1 MAPVYEFEN
10 KSGERLEHFFPVR
23 EAPSIGSWVK
33 IDGHAWRRVIEAPQI
48 PSSKGQENYRLHSEA
63 CPNLAAIEHA
73 ERKARHLQSKGH
85 AVRMPVRAP
94 AYDEVGRAVFK
105 SPKELHD
112 YCERDGRFKVGN
124 PKEIAAQHVAHTHEV
139 RKDAELGVKY
149 RDRLANLPEVQ

>member
-1 MAPVYEFEN
+1 MPIYEFEN
-10 KSGERLEHFFPVR
+10 ESGERLEHFFPVL

-33 IDGHAWRRVIEAPQI
+33 IDGQAWRRVIEAPQI

-73 ERKARHLQSKGH
+73 ERKARYLQEKGH

-124 PKEIAAQHVAHTHEV
+124 PKEIAAQHVAATHSKK
-139 RKDAELGVKY
+139 RKDLSEIAQRE
-149 RDRLANLPEVQ
+149 RLCKLPEVQ

>member
-1 MAPVYEFEN
+1 MPIYEFEN
-10 KSGERLEHFFPVR
+10 ERGERLEHFFPVR

-33 IDGHAWRRVIEAPQI
+33 IDGKAWRRVIEAPQI

-63 CPNLAAIEHA
+63 CPNLAAIKHA
-73 ERKARHLQSKGH
+73 ERKARYLQSKGH

-124 PKEIAAQHVAHTHEV
+124 PKEIAAQHVAAVTKKKK
-139 RKDAELGVKY
+139 KDLADIAQRE
-149 RDRLANLPEVQ
+149 RLCKLPEVQ

>member
-1 MAPVYEFEN
+1 MPIYEFEN
-10 KSGERLEHFFPVR
+10 EQGERLEHFFPVR

-33 IDGHAWRRVIEAPQI
+33 IDGQAWRRVIEPPQI
-48 PSSKGQENYRLHSEA
+48 PTSKGQENYRLHSEA

-73 ERKARHLQSKGH
+73 ERKARYLQSKGH

-124 PKEIAAQHVAHTHEV
+124 PSEIAAKHVEAASGHRAKQLDEIKQ
-139 RKDAELGVKY
+139 RE
-149 RDRLANLPEVQ
+149 RLAKLPEVQ